1 MNKLNYFVLYLAC
14 IGLISC
20 DDYFLP
26 EPDNTY
32 TDEILLTRPSFV
44 EGLLMQGYTGLPNG
58 YSFNTETAT
67 DDAVTNDLNSGYLR
81 LATGEWSSQYG
92 ALGSWSEDYTKIYY
106 LNKFLDIYE
115 SANYAVDI
123 SRPAA
128 DNDIRNA
135 LYLKRLK
142 GEAHGL
148 RAWYKF
154 ELLRAYGGKSE
165 DGILLG
171 FPIVDNT
178 LLPEDNLELPRN
190 TYAESVNSILS
201 DIDVAIANLPDVY
214 VNTGDANFD
223 AVMGSKIDGRING
236 KAAKALRSRVVL
248 QAASPAFSESSGV
261 SWDDAA
267 KISGEFLIELGDLYQ
282 DGITFYSTID
292 NKELIWNQSRQLT
305 LSWENQNFPPSLFGF
320 ARTNPSQNLVDAFP
334 MSNGYPISHELSGYD
349 PDNPYK
355 NRDSRLDAYII
366 YNGSEFKNSTIFT
379 YEGQLLDGIRAQEN
393 STRTGYYL
401 KKLMD
406 ESVSLRPGNQ
416 VSTNHIY
423 TIFRETEIHLNFA
436 EAANEAWGPDGDPYG
451 YGFTARTIVRGL
463 RARAGISST
472 DNYLNGINSIEEM
485 RTLIR
490 NERRLE
496 LCFED
501 FRFWDIRRWNDIT
514 TMQEP
519 VRGVYITNS
528 QDENSYDY
536 RVVENRTYEPFMIYG
551 PIPYNE
557 TLKYNL
563 KQNNGW

>member
-1 MNKLNYFVLYLAC
+1 MNKPSYFVLYLAF

-26 EPDNTY
+26 EPDNSY
-32 TDEILLTRPSFV
+32 TEEILLTKPSYI

-58 YSFNTETAT
+58 YSFNSETAT
-67 DDAVTNDLNSGYLR
+67 DDAVTNNLTSGYLR
-81 LATGEWSSQYG
+81 LATGEWSSQFG
-92 ALGSWSEDYTKIYY
+92 SMGSWSENYTKIYY

-115 SANYAVDI
+115 SARYAVDI

-142 GEAHGL
+142 GEAYGL

-154 ELLRAYGGKSE
+154 ELLRAYGGRSS
-165 DGILLG
+165 DGALLG
-171 FPIVDNT
+171 FPIVDET
-178 LLPEDNLELPRN
+178 LLPEDDLELPRN
-190 TYAESVNSILS
+190 TYAESITSILS
-201 DIDVAIANLPDVY
+201 DIEVAIANLPDVY

-223 AVMGSKIDGRING
+223 AVMGSRIDGRMSG
-236 KAAKALRSRVVL
+236 KAAKALRSRVAL

-261 SWDDAA
+261 NWEQAA
-267 KISGEFLIELGDLYQ
+267 KLSGEFLSELGDLYLG
-282 DGITFYSTID
+282 GIQFYSAID
-292 NKELIWNQSRQLT
+292 NKELIWNQSRQST
-305 LSWENQNFPPSLFGF
+305 LAWEAQNFPPSLFGS

-334 MSNGYPISHELSGYD
+334 MNNGYPISHELSGYD
-349 PDNPYK
+349 PDNPYN
-355 NRDSRLDAYII
+355 NRDSRLDAYIL
-366 YNGSEFKNSTIFT
+366 YNGSEFRNDIIFT
-379 YEGQLLDGIRAQEN
+379 YEGQPLDGIRAQEN

-406 ESVSLRPGNQ
+406 ENVSLRPGNQ

-436 EAANEAWGPDGDPYG
+436 EAANEAWGPDGDPNG
-451 YGFTARTIVRGL
+451 YGFTASTIIAGL
-463 RARAGISST
+463 RARAGISPT
-472 DNYLNGINSIEEM
+472 DAYLDGITSMEEM
-485 RTLIR
+485 RILIR

-501 FRFWDIRRWNDIT
+501 FRFWDIRRWNDVT

-519 VRGVYITNS
+519 VKGVYITNS
-528 QDENSYDY
+528 EGVYSHDY
-536 RVVENRTYEPFMIYG
+536 REVENRAYEPYMIYG